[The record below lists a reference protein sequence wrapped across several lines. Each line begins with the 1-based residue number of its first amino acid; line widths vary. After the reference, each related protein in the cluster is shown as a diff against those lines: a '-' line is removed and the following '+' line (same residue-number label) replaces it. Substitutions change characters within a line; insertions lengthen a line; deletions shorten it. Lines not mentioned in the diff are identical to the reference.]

1 MAAGRPVAARSPA
14 GRPDATLADVAA
26 LAGVSLATA
35 SRALHS
41 TGGRTV
47 RAEAAE
53 RVRAAAVTLRYVPNA
68 AARATARGRTDTV
81 ALIVHDIADPFTAA
95 LTGAVMSAALADD
108 LIVTIA
114 ATAGDPEIEL
124 RHLEQF
130 RRQRARAVILAGSR
144 FTDADSG
151 PLLAAEIDAFTT
163 GGGQVVVIGSPGQ
176 GLEHVPTV
184 PIDEQDGAARLG
196 AVLCTLGYRTFA
208 VLAGPENLVSSEQR
222 LAGFRRGV
230 AGHGGIVPDEWVL
243 SVQWSRDGGYVGMR
257 ELLDQGLDIAEV
269 DAVFAVNDVMAI
281 GAMAALAEHGYRV
294 PEDVALA
301 GFEDVP
307 MLRDIRP
314 SLTTVTLPAVEIA
327 RTATRRALHEAPHPD
342 TTRESTAGD
351 AGRAESPRERPEF
364 PNPSAAVRLE
374 VVVRSST
381 PDRRPSSGGR

>member
-1 MAAGRPVAARSPA
+1 MLPPSSAAGRRADRS
-14 GRPDATLADVAA
+14 DATLADVAA

-35 SRALHS
+35 SRALHA

-47 RAEAAE
+47 RAVAAA
-53 RVRAAAVTLRYVPNA
+53 RVRAAAVELKYVPNA

-95 LTGAVMSAALADD
+95 LTGAVMDAASAHD

-114 ATAGDPEIEL
+114 ATGGDPEIEL

-130 RRQRARAVILAGSR
+130 RRQHARAVILAGSR
-144 FTDADSG
+144 FTDADSEV
-151 PLLAAEIDAFTT
+151 LLAAEIDAFSHS
-163 GGGQVVVIGSPGQ
+163 GGQVVVIGGPVPG
-176 GLEHVPTV
+176 LAHVPVV
-184 PIDEQDGAARLG
+184 PIDEVDGAARLG
-196 AVLCTLGYRTFA
+196 AVLCTLGYRRFA
-208 VLAGPENLVSSEQR
+208 VLAGPESLVSSEQR

-230 AGHGGIVPDEWVL
+230 TEHGGTVPDEWVL

-257 ELLDQGLDIAEV
+257 ELLDQGLDVAEV

-314 SLTTVTLPAVEIA
+314 SLTTVTLPAGEIA
-327 RTATRRALHEAPHPD
+327 RAAAHRALQEPVATDGSTPIEFSVSAN
-342 TTRESTAGD
+342 TRSE
-351 AGRAESPRERPEF
+351 P
-364 PNPSAAVRLE
+364 AVRLE

-381 PDRRPSSGGR
+381 PDRRPRTEPGSGSR

>member
-1 MAAGRPVAARSPA
+1 MPPPSPAAGRRD

-35 SRALHS
+35 SRALHA
-41 TGGRTV
+41 TGGRIV
-47 RAEAAE
+47 RAEAAA
-53 RVRAAAVTLRYVPNA
+53 RVRAAAVELRYVANA

-95 LTGAVMSAALADD
+95 LTGAVMDAASAHD

-114 ATAGDPEIEL
+114 ATGGDPDIEL

-144 FTDADSG
+144 FTDTDSG
-151 PLLAAEIDAFTT
+151 ALLAAEIDAFT
-163 GGGQVVVIGSPGQ
+163 GSGGQVVVIGSPVP
-176 GLEHVPTV
+176 GLEHVPVV
-184 PIDEQDGAARLG
+184 PIDEWDGAARLG
-196 AVLCTLGYRTFA
+196 AVLCTLGYRNFA
-208 VLAGPENLVSSEQR
+208 VLAGPESLVSSEQR

-230 AGHGGIVPDEWVL
+230 AEHGGTVPDEWVL

-257 ELLDQGLDIAEV
+257 ELLDQGLDITEV
-269 DAVFAVNDVMAI
+269 DAVFTVNDVMAI
-281 GAMAALAEHGYRV
+281 GAMAALAEYGYRV

-314 SLTTVTLPAVEIA
+314 SLTTVTLPAREIA
-327 RTATRRALHEAPHPD
+327 RAAAHRALQEPA
-342 TTRESTAGD
+342 STDRSTPVAFSVSD
-351 AGRAESPRERPEF
+351 P
-364 PNPSAAVRLE
+364 AVRLE

-381 PDRRPSSGGR
+381 PDRRPRTEPGSGSR

>member
-1 MAAGRPVAARSPA
+1 MPPPPSSAAGRRD
-14 GRPDATLADVAA
+14 GRTESTLADVAA

-35 SRALHS
+35 SRALHA

-47 RAEAAE
+47 RVEAAE
-53 RVRAAAVTLRYVPNA
+53 RVRAAAAALRYVPNA

-81 ALIVHDIADPFTAA
+81 ALIVHDVADPFTAA
-95 LTGAVMSAALADD
+95 LTGAVMDAASAQD

-114 ATAGDPEIEL
+114 ATGGDPEIEL

-151 PLLAAEIDAFTT
+151 ILLAAEIDAFT
-163 GGGQVVVIGSPGQ
+163 GSGGQVVVIGSPVP
-176 GLEHVPTV
+176 GLEHVPV
-184 PIDEQDGAARLG
+184 VLIDELDGAARLG
-196 AVLCTLGYRTFA
+196 AVLCTLGYRKFA
-208 VLAGPENLVSSEQR
+208 VLAGPESLVSSEQR

-230 AGHGGIVPDEWVL
+230 AENGGTVPDEWVL

-257 ELLDQGLDIAEV
+257 ELLDQGLDITEV

-301 GFEDVP
+301 GYEDVP

-314 SLTTVTLPAVEIA
+314 SLTTVTLPAGGIA
-327 RTATRRALHEAPHPD
+327 RAAARRALQEPTSADGTAAAEAV
-342 TTRESTAGD
+342 
-351 AGRAESPRERPEF
+351 
-364 PNPSAAVRLE
+364 PSSSAVRLE

-381 PDRRPSSGGR
+381 PDRRPRPGPSGATSRAH